1 MTNAKHC
8 VFLGGN
14 GPHGC
19 VEGNERKELT
29 CAHCDFQHFFFV
41 RSQRFPHGKV
51 EFLSPA
57 SYINKGSDLD
67 PGNLAGRLSD
77 LLDISWENSTERLVT
92 NP

>member
-1 MTNAKHC
+1 MANAKNC
-8 VFLGGN
+8 VFLGEN

-19 VEGNERKELT
+19 VEGHKRKELM
-29 CAHCDFQHFFFV
+29 CAHCDFQHSFFV
-41 RSQRFPHGKV
+41 RSQQFPPGKV

-57 SYINKGSDLD
+57 SHINKGSDFD

-92 NP
+92 SP